1 MDEQNFYPFYL
12 NLFTALENTEIIT
25 AKVIDDTNKT
35 EEDYWQQEYELINI
49 SHQMENG
56 W

>member
-12 NLFTALENTEIIT
+12 NLFAVNTLPVQSAVKDNED
-25 AKVIDDTNKT
+25 KKSMEDD
-35 EEDYWQQEYELINI
+35 WQQEYELINI

>member
-12 NLFTALENTEIIT
+12 NLFAANIQADIKA
-25 AKVIDDTNKT
+25 AKDIEDKNKT
-35 EEDYWQQEYELINI
+35 EDEWQQEYELINI
-49 SHQMENG
+49 SHLMENG